1 MTKFGRREE
10 RKIALVTYSA
20 RKKKTITE
28 KPVELLVSKTGFSA
42 KRKWNGKKKI
52 KHSKRDNVC
61 YSGIINALKHC
72 SRNVSQFSW
81 KAREKSS
88 TECSVNQCA
97 PSHSTCTTGNEQKR
111 WTRTFKRPIFFIYST
126 SNQPQVLL
134 RLTIRFSQKRDK
146 KQVPKEAKIPTN
158 CHKNGIE

>member
-28 KPVELLVSKTGFSA
+28 TPVELLVSKTGFST

-52 KHSKRDNVC
+52 KQFKRDNVC
-61 YSGIINALKHC
+61 YRGIINALKHC
-72 SRNVSQFSW
+72 SRNVSEFSR
-81 KAREKSS
+81 KALEKSS

-97 PSHSTCTTGNEQKR
+97 HSHSTCTTGNEQKR
-111 WTRTFKRPIFFIYST
+111 WTRNFKRSIFFIYST

-146 KQVPKEAKIPTN
+146 NRCQKKQKSLPIAS
-158 CHKNGIE
+158 KNGIE